1 MSRAPLQAPALLP
14 AAAALAGVALARA
27 LALPPPVGVAA
38 LLVPLGAALGGGL
51 GTRAVVPF
59 ALGLLAAL
67 TGGSGP
73 RLADFVPGAPVAA
86 TGTICSHPQRF
97 LEGSTSVTLCAE
109 LVRRGARVA
118 PGEVRLRLDLPP
130 GLAPPPL
137 GARVHARGTL
147 RRSAGHDNADRSPP
161 GRWSLRVK
169 AAPFLEVRGTP
180 PPPLVWVAELR
191 RRLDRAWAP
200 GPAASFDPATSL
212 ARALVLGDA
221 QALPRPWQAA
231 LRRTGLAHLIAV
243 SGFNVALVAGAALLA
258 SAALPRPLALAN
270 GVAAASGYLALVG
283 PEPSLVR
290 ATAMAGA
297 AAAALLLRRAPT
309 PLHALAWVAGGMALL
324 EPGVVD
330 RIGFRLSV
338 AATGGLLALAPRL
351 LAAFPERPRALSQAL
366 AVSLGAQIGATPFA
380 VEAFGRLPLAAPLL
394 NLALVPAA
402 AVGLVA
408 GLLAGAFEVA
418 GLPAGARLL
427 RPALALA
434 ALPFEALARLPP
446 SPLWSLAVPANLVAG
461 LALAAA
467 LWGAIACR
475 RFREGLLFVLLLV
488 GWSAHGSPGAS
499 ELELAMLDVGQ
510 GEALLLRG
518 GGASLLIDGGGARG
532 RDLAALVLAPALE
545 RRGVRRLD
553 AVVLSHGDLDHCGG
567 LLDLVGWI
575 AIDAI
580 WQPEGLAPNPCVEQ
594 LARAA
599 PVTRLRAGD
608 QLEIGG
614 FAIEALH
621 PPAGRV
627 GAGNSVSL
635 VLAAR
640 AGGRR
645 LLLTGDLDGAG
656 ERQIVARLDRRDRY
670 DLLKVAHHGSG
681 SSTQSEL
688 LDRIRPRLAL
698 ISAGPGNAYGHP
710 SAATLERLAARG
722 IPTLRTQRDGEIS
735 IRWRAGSPLRIA
747 LPGSPRRH
755 LERPVSL
762 D

>member
-1 MSRAPLQAPALLP
+1 V
-14 AAAALAGVALARA
+14 AA
-27 LALPPPVGVAA
+27 AA
-38 LLVPLGAALGGGL
+38 LLVPFGAALGGRGAR
-51 GTRAVVPF
+51 TVAPF

-67 TGGSGP
+67 TGGSAP
-73 RLADFVPGAPVAA
+73 RLADFEPGTPVAA

-97 LEGSTSVTLCAE
+97 LEGSTSVTLCAD
-109 LVRRGARVA
+109 LVRRRARVD
-118 PGEVRLRLDLPP
+118 PGAVRLRLDLPP

-137 GARVHARGTL
+137 GARVRARGAL

-180 PPPLVWVAELR
+180 PTPLVWVAGLR
-191 RRLDRAWAP
+191 RRLDLAWQTRP
-200 GPAASFDPATSL
+200 GASPDHATSL

-221 QALPRPWQAA
+221 QALPRSWQAA

-243 SGFNVALVAGAALLA
+243 SGFNVALVAGTALLA
-258 SAALPRPLALAN
+258 SAALPRPLALVH
-270 GVAAASGYLALVG
+270 GVAAAGGYLALVG

-351 LAAFPERPRALSQAL
+351 LASLPERPRAVWQAL

-380 VEAFGRLPLAAPLL
+380 VDAFGRLPLAAPLL

-418 GLPAGARLL
+418 GLTAGARLL

-446 SPLWSLAVPANLVAG
+446 SPLWSLAVPASLVAG

-467 LWGAIACR
+467 LWGAVACR
-475 RFREGLLFVLLLV
+475 RFREGLLFVLLLI
-488 GWSAHGSPGAS
+488 GWSAHGGPEPSDF
-499 ELELAMLDVGQ
+499 ELAVLDVGQ

-518 GGASLLIDGGGARG
+518 GGACLLVDGGGARG

-553 AVVLSHGDLDHCGG
+553 GVVLSHGDLDHCGG
-567 LLDLVGWI
+567 LLDLLGWI
-575 AIDAI
+575 PIDAI
-580 WQPEGLAPNPCVEQ
+580 WLPEGLAPNPCVEQ
-594 LARAA
+594 LARTA
-599 PVTRLRAGD
+599 PVERLRAGD
-608 QLEIGG
+608 RREVGGLE
-614 FAIEALH
+614 IEALH

-635 VLAAR
+635 VLGVR

-645 LLLTGDLDGAG
+645 LLLTGDLDAAG
-656 ERQIVARLDRRDRY
+656 EGQVLARLDGRDRY

-681 SSTQSEL
+681 SSTRPAL
-688 LDRIRPRLAL
+688 LDQVRPRLAL
-698 ISAGPGNAYGHP
+698 ISSGPGNAYGHP
-710 SAATLERLAARG
+710 SVETLERLAARG

-735 IRWRAGSPLRIA
+735 IRWRAGRPLRIA